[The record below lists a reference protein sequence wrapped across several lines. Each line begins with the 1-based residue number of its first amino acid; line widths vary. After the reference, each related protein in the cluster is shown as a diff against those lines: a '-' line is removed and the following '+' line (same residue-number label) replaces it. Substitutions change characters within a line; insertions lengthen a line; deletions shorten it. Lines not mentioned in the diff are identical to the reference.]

1 MIIHLR
7 QIPTRR
13 KIRIPLILKME
24 KNTELNKT
32 QGQKIK
38 KLILLFSKVLLFCT
52 QSKIPTINIK
62 NPKPPI

>member
-1 MIIHLR
+1 MIIYLR

-24 KNTELNKT
+24 KFTELNKT

-38 KLILLFSKVLLFCT
+38 KIILLFSKVLLCLHKKD
-52 QSKIPTINIK
+52 S
-62 NPKPPI
+62 